1 MSQGLRAGAAVLTS
15 MPETVRKPPVE
26 GRQMTRAYLRNSL
39 CAAIAASAL
48 FLGAIPAFASDPD
61 EAELLQSFET
71 VDVWHFPVDY
81 AVRYNNQDVIVT
93 RQMVAQPAPAGELCY
108 IRFDLIKGEGDY
120 GYGFK
125 PGGSRDGHWGVNV
138 LKRGTV
144 LDQLSSQ
151 LKMNV
156 IYFYTQ
162 GPKSEDAKAVCARK
176 QAAPTA
182 QAGNAYKGPWADLV
196 TKSRLIHGWPATPSR

>member
-1 MSQGLRAGAAVLTS
+1 MKKEFSFKFACAMSAMAGALFFAAA
-15 MPETVRKPPVE
+15 PARAET
-26 GRQMTRAYLRNSL
+26 
-39 CAAIAASAL
+39 
-48 FLGAIPAFASDPD
+48 DPD
-61 EAELLQSFET
+61 ETELLKYFEK

-81 AVRYNNQDVIVT
+81 DVRYNNQDAIAT
-93 RQMVAQPAPAGELCY
+93 REMVAQPPPKGELCY
-108 IRFDLIKGEGDY
+108 IRFDLIKGVGDY

-125 PGGSRDGHWGVNV
+125 PGATRDAHWGVNV

-144 LDQLSSQ
+144 LDQLYSA

-156 IYFYTQ
+156 IYFYAE
-162 GPKSEDAKAVCARK
+162 GPKSQEAKEICARK

-196 TKSRLIHGWPATPSR
+196 TKSRLVHGWPAAPTR